1 MNTQNDQHS
10 ILQPVIDDD
19 IAQAANR
26 SRKKLVRRP
35 GTIGGKLPWYDL
47 RNAKLWRHATQSVFL
62 LINIYICMTFYYW
75 VRFYETGGNS
85 TFVERPAGIEGW
97 LPIAGLMNLKYT
109 LETWQIP
116 PIHAASM
123 LLLIAFLAMSFLLK
137 KAFCSW
143 LCPIGTL
150 SEALA
155 TLGKKLFGR
164 HFLLP
169 RWLDIPLR
177 GLKYL
182 LLAFFLYLVIP
193 MPVQALQAF
202 LMSPYGLIADV
213 KMLNFF
219 RFIGETTLISIIVL
233 TIGSLFIQNLWC
245 RYLCPYGALIGIFS
259 LFSPFKIRRNADSCI
274 DCGKCAKACPSR
286 IPVDRLIQVRTVE
299 CTACM
304 SCVESC
310 PAKDTLVFSLTKP
323 KGEPGATHS
332 LGLSGM
338 AVALMLTLI
347 LAGTIGYAK
356 FAGHWDTQLPEQFYY
371 RLIPAS
377 QQLGHP

>member
-1 MNTQNDQHS
+1 MNADNSPNNASS
-10 ILQPVIDDD
+10 IPDHDD
-19 IAQAANR
+19 IQLAANR

-35 GTIGGKLPWYDL
+35 GSRGGKLAWHDF
-47 RNAKLWRHATQSVFL
+47 RNARLWRHTAQALFVM
-62 LINIYICMTFYYW
+62 INIYICVTFYYW
-75 VRFYETGGNS
+75 VRFYETGGKT

-123 LLLIAFLAMSFLLK
+123 LLLVAFMVMSLLLK

-143 LCPIGTL
+143 LCPVGTL
-150 SEALA
+150 SEAVGS
-155 TLGKKLFGR
+155 LGKKLFGR

-177 GLKYL
+177 SLKYL

-193 MPVQALQAF
+193 MPVQAIQAF

-219 RFIGETTLISIIVL
+219 RYIGETTLISVIVL

-245 RYLCPYGALIGIFS
+245 RYLCPYGALMGIFS
-259 LFSPFKIRRNADSCI
+259 LFSPFKIRRNVDSCI

-299 CTACM
+299 CSACM

-310 PAKDTLVFSLTKP
+310 PAKDTLVFSLTRP
-323 KGEPGATHS
+323 KGEPGATRS
-332 LGLSGM
+332 SGLSGM
-338 AVALMLTLI
+338 AITLILTLI
-347 LAGTIGYAK
+347 LGGTIVYARL
-356 FAGHWDTQLPEQFYY
+356 AGHWETNLPEHFYY
-371 RLIPAS
+371 RLIPVS
-377 QQLGHP
+377 QQLGHF